1 MRLRSVRRTLRSAW
15 LLKLS
20 IAAFI
25 LFSLLE
31 VICLRWAHSLQEPVP
46 SLKPQKIFI
55 ASTHWNNEPILRS
68 HWNSAVLD
76 LVKAI
81 GADRVYVS
89 VYESG
94 SWDNSKDALRILDTE
109 LSALGVQRTIILD
122 ETTHADEIA
131 KPPTQSGWIET
142 PSGKMELRRI
152 PYLSRLR
159 NLSLK
164 PLEQLRESGITFD
177 KILFSNDV
185 VFTVGAFTSHFF
197 LFMGQVKM
205 CFCLSR

>member
-1 MRLRSVRRTLRSAW
+1 MRLLSFRRALRSAW

-20 IAAFI
+20 IVAFI
-25 LFSLLE
+25 FCNLLE
-31 VICLRWAHSLQEPVP
+31 VICLRWSYSLQGPIP
-46 SLKPQKIFI
+46 SPKQQKIFI
-55 ASTHWNNEPILRS
+55 ASTHWNNEAIIRS

-81 GADRVYVS
+81 GVDHVYVS

-109 LSALGVQRTIILD
+109 LSAIGVQRTVILD

-131 KPPTQSGWIET
+131 KTPTQSGWIET
-142 PSGKMELRRI
+142 PRGKMELRRI

-159 NLSLK
+159 NLSLR
-164 PLEQLRESGITFD
+164 PLEELQESGITFD
-177 KILFSNDV
+177 KILFLNDV
-185 VFTVGAFTSHFF
+185 VFTVGPRVTLPHI
-197 LFMGQVKM
+197 Q
-205 CFCLSR
+205 CCLSRPD

>member
-1 MRLRSVRRTLRSAW
+1 MRLRSFRRTLRSAW

-25 LFSLLE
+25 LCNLLE
-31 VICLRWAHSLQEPVP
+31 VICLRWSHSLQEPVP
-46 SLKPQKIFI
+46 SSKHQKIFI

-81 GADRVYVS
+81 GVDQVYVS

-109 LSALGVQRTIILD
+109 LSAIGVQRTIILD
-122 ETTHADEIA
+122 ETTHEDEIA
-131 KPPTQSGWIET
+131 KTPTQSGWIET
-142 PSGKMELRRI
+142 PRGKMELRRI

-164 PLEQLRESGITFD
+164 PLEGLRESGITFD
-177 KILFSNDV
+177 KILFLNDV
-185 VFTVGAFTSHFF
+185 VFTVGLSSHS
-197 LFMGQVKM
+197 LIVNVAYHV
-205 CFCLSR
+205 